1 MATMATE
8 VYRAFRKAGV
18 SEYIATAAASVI
30 PYKDDIADL
39 VTKQDLSDVQI
50 EVAELRAELK
60 RDAAKLR
67 AEKKQ
72 DRAELKQDIAEISG
86 EVAELKG
93 EVAKFHAEVK
103 QDRAELNSGLR
114 VLKVVYAP
122 ILISLLVALIGL
134 HFFVWWI

>member
-30 PYKDDIADL
+30 PYKNDITDL

-50 EVAELRAELK
+50 EVAGLRAELK

-67 AEKKQ
+67 AEEKQ
-72 DRAELKQDIAEISG
+72 EQAELKSE
-86 EVAELKG
+86 
-93 EVAKFHAEVK
+93 
-103 QDRAELNSGLR
+103 LR

-122 ILISLLVALIGL
+122 ILISLLVALVGL
-134 HFFVWWI
+134 HFFV

>member
-30 PYKDDIADL
+30 PYKNDITDL

-50 EVAELRAELK
+50 EVAGLRAELK

-67 AEKKQ
+67 AEEKQ
-72 DRAELKQDIAEISG
+72 EQAELKQDIAEIRD
-86 EVAELKG
+86 EVVAELKG
-93 EVAKFHAEVK
+93 KMTK
-103 QDRAELNSGLR
+103 LRAEEKQEQAELKSELR

-122 ILISLLVALIGL
+122 ILISLLVALVGL
-134 HFFVWWI
+134 HFFV